1 MKAVLLEAGAINSGD
16 LSWDKLEDICE
27 LTIFDNTTEDNK
39 YEHIGDAEIVLVNKV
54 IMDEELFSRCP
65 NIKYVGVC
73 ATGYN
78 VIDLDAARRH
88 GVVVTNVPAYSTDSV
103 VQLTWA
109 MILEIACKL
118 SMHNESVKNGDWVK
132 SETFCYW
139 KEPMME
145 LASKT
150 LGIIGF
156 GNIGSKVA
164 RLAFDFGMNVLVS
177 TAHPEKYEKVVEAIN
192 FSYSN
197 ADSYNGDN
205 DGIEDSSR
213 LILTNLDEV
222 FSKSD
227 IISLH
232 CPMTDETDKII
243 RKENIDKMK
252 DGVILINVSRGGL
265 VNEQDL
271 ADALN
276 SGKVKSAA
284 VDVVSVEPMKEDNPL
299 LTAKNITIT
308 PHMAWASLEARERL
322 VDVVASNLKC
332 FLDGKSQNVVS

>member
-78 VIDLDAARRH
+78 VIDLDAARHH

-145 LASKT
+145 LAGKT
-150 LGIIGF
+150 FGIIGF

-164 RLAFDFGMNVLVS
+164 RLALDFGMNVLVS
-177 TAHPEKYEKVVEAIN
+177 TAHPEKYEKTVNVIN
-192 FSYSN
+192 SLYS
-197 ADSYNGDN
+197 DDV
-205 DGIEDSSR
+205 DSSR
-213 LILTNLDEV
+213 LILSDMDSV

-265 VNEQDL
+265 VNEKDL

-299 LTAKNITIT
+299 LVAKNITIT

-322 VDVVASNLKC
+322 VEVVASNLRC
-332 FLDGKSQNVVS
+332 FIDGDNQNVVS

>member
-1 MKAVLLEAGAINSGD
+1 MLKN
-16 LSWDKLEDICE
+16 
-27 LTIFDNTTEDNK
+27 
-39 YEHIGDAEIVLVNKV
+39 Y
-54 IMDEELFSRCP
+54 
-65 NIKYVGVC
+65 
-73 ATGYN
+73 GYN
-78 VIDLDAARRH
+78 VIDLEAARRH

-109 MILEIACKL
+109 MILENACKL
-118 SMHNESVKNGDWVK
+118 SMHNESVKNGDWVR

-145 LASKT
+145 LAGKT

-164 RLAFDFGMNVLVS
+164 RLALDFGMNVLVS
-177 TAHPEKYEKVVEAIN
+177 TAHPEKYDEKVKRIN
-192 FSYSN
+192 ASYI
-197 ADSYNGDN
+197 DDN
-205 DGIEDSSR
+205 DEVKDSSR
-213 LILTNLDEV
+213 LQLTTIDEV
-222 FSKSD
+222 LSKSD

-243 RKENIDKMK
+243 RKENINKMK

-265 VNEQDL
+265 VNEKDL

-284 VDVVSVEPMKEDNPL
+284 VDVVSVEPMKADNPL
-299 LTAKNITIT
+299 LTAQNITIT

-322 VDVVASNLKC
+322 VEIVASNLKG
-332 FLDGKSQNVVS
+332 FLEGKNQNVVNK

>member
-39 YEHIGDAEIVLVNKV
+39 YEHIGDSEIVLVNKV

-78 VIDLDAARRH
+78 VIDLEAARRH

-109 MILEIACKL
+109 MILENACKL
-118 SMHNESVKNGDWVK
+118 SMHNESVKNGDWVR

-145 LASKT
+145 LAGKT

-164 RLAFDFGMNVLVS
+164 RLALDFGMNVLVS
-177 TAHPEKYEKVVEAIN
+177 TAHPEKYDEKVKRIN
-192 FSYSN
+192 ASYI
-197 ADSYNGDN
+197 DDN
-205 DGIEDSSR
+205 DEVKDSSR
-213 LILTNLDEV
+213 LQLTTIDEV
-222 FSKSD
+222 LSKSD

-243 RKENIDKMK
+243 RKENINKMK

-265 VNEQDL
+265 VNEKDL

-276 SGKVKSAA
+276 SGKVKAAA
-284 VDVVSVEPMKEDNPL
+284 VDVVSVEPMKADNPL
-299 LTAKNITIT
+299 LTAQNITIT

-322 VDVVASNLKC
+322 VDVVASNLKS
-332 FLDGKSQNVVS
+332 FLDGEKQNVVNK

>member
-1 MKAVLLEAGAINSGD
+1 MSKLKGVLLEAGAINSGD
-16 LSWDKLEDICE
+16 LSWDKLEE
-27 LTIFDNTTEDNK
+27 LVDLNIFDNTTEEDK
-39 YEHIGDAEIVLVNKV
+39 YEHIGDAEVVLVNKV
-54 IMDEELFSRCP
+54 IMDEELFTRCP

-109 MILEIACKL
+109 MILELASYL
-118 SMHNESVKNGDWVK
+118 SMHNESVKNGDWIK

-139 KEPMME
+139 KVPMME
-145 LASKT
+145 LAGKT

-164 RLAFDFGMNVLVS
+164 KIALDFGMNVLVH
-177 TAHPEKYEKVVEAIN
+177 TAHPDKYKDEVEKLNSLYGN
-192 FSYSN
+192 
-197 ADSYNGDN
+197 
-205 DGIEDSSR
+205 SSK
-213 LILTNLDEV
+213 LVLTSMDDV

-252 DGVILINVSRGGL
+252 DGVMIINVSRGGL
-265 VNEQDL
+265 VNEEDL
-271 ADALN
+271 SDALN
-276 SGKVKSAA
+276 SGKVKAAA

-299 LTAKNITIT
+299 LKAKNIIIT

-322 VDVVASNLKC
+322 VDVVADNLNS
-332 FLDGKSQNVVS
+332 FLEGKEKNKVN

>member
-16 LSWDKLEDICE
+16 LSWDKLEELVD
-27 LTIFDNTTEDNK
+27 LTIFDNTTEDDK

-78 VIDLDAARRH
+78 VIDLEAARRH
-88 GVVVTNVPAYSTDSV
+88 RVVVTNVPAYSTDSV

-109 MILEIACKL
+109 MILENACKL
-118 SMHNESVKNGDWVK
+118 SMHNESVKNGDWVR

-139 KEPMME
+139 LEPMME
-145 LASKT
+145 LAGKT

-164 RLAFDFGMNVLVS
+164 RLALDFGMNVLVH
-177 TAHPEKYEKVVEAIN
+177 TAHPEKYKEEVTKLN
-192 FSYSN
+192 SLY
-197 ADSYNGDN
+197 G
-205 DGIEDSSR
+205 DSSR
-213 LILTNLDEV
+213 LQLTAVDDV
-222 FSKSD
+222 FAKSD

-265 VNEQDL
+265 VNEKDL
-271 ADALN
+271 ADALD
-276 SGKVKSAA
+276 SGKVKAAA

-299 LTAKNITIT
+299 LKAKNITIT

-322 VDVVASNLKC
+322 VDVVAGNLKR
-332 FLDGKSQNVVS
+332 FLNGDKQNVVN